1 VFPHTGTNGPRG
13 RGDAVDRR
21 LRRRAAPAARRMK
34 IVTVRH
40 GRAAEY
46 TLSDPHPQDHSLR
59 SIHYAP
65 VLPVQC
71 AGGRS

>member
-1 VFPHTGTNGPRG
+1 
-13 RGDAVDRR
+13 
-21 LRRRAAPAARRMK
+21 MK